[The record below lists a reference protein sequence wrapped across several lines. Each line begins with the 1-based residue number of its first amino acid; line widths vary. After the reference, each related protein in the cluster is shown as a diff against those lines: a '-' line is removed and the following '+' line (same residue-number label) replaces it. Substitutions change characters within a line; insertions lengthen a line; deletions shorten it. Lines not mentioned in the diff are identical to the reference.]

1 MPTVAVELR
10 DVSFTYPGLDQ
21 PALEGIN
28 LEVLEHERLGILGP
42 NGGGKS
48 TLLKLVLGL
57 LPLQSG
63 SISIFGQ
70 EPKVARDA
78 GLIGY
83 VAQRNE
89 AEIGFP
95 LSVRQVVTLAASWRL
110 RPWQSLPG
118 AGRARVDELLG
129 LVGIGELG
137 ERPIGSLSGGQ
148 LQRALIAR
156 ALACAPKLLVLD
168 EPTVGIDAAGQ
179 AQFAELLTTVHKQLG
194 LTLLVVSHD
203 LRAIAAGC
211 DRVACLS
218 CKLHSHMSPQG
229 LTPRVL
235 AELFS
240 HDVAGL
246 AGIHIHAHGPEEP
259 CPVELGGGAG
269 GRGSDAAGGLVQLG
283 VPVKAQRAVEPREPG
298 QRGGRA

>member
-21 PALEGIN
+21 PALEGIG
-28 LEVLEHERLGILGP
+28 LQVLEHERLGILGP

-57 LPLQSG
+57 LPLQEG
-63 SISIFGQ
+63 RILIFGQ
-70 EPKVARDA
+70 EPRVAREA

-110 RPWQSLPG
+110 RPWQSLPI
-118 AGRARVDELLG
+118 ASRTRIDELID
-129 LVGIGELG
+129 LVGLGELA
-137 ERPIGSLSGGQ
+137 ERPIGALSGGQ
-148 LQRALIAR
+148 LQRTLIAR
-156 ALACAPKLLVLD
+156 ALACTPKLLVLD

-179 AQFAELLTTVHKQLG
+179 AQFAELLTTVHQQLG
-194 LTLLVVSHD
+194 LTLLIVSHD

-218 CKLHSHMSPQG
+218 CKLHSHTSPQG
-229 LTPRVL
+229 LTPAVL

-246 AGIHIHAHGPEEP
+246 AGVHIHAHGPDEP
-259 CPVELGGGAG
+259 CPIEQANLAG
-269 GRGSDAAGGLVQLG
+269 VPVKLG
-283 VPVKAQRAVEPREPG
+283 VPVKANPPVDCREG
-298 QRGGRA
+298 LLRGGEP